1 MKGTQSTDTA
11 SLQYQFAPWSDTH
24 AALFHGSKNMEI
36 DDVEPFRRPPAPS
49 AFHIPAILS
58 SFQPDPLLLV
68 TPEKSLGLARLAGN
82 KSAAGQLPV
91 SGDGDGVH
99 KGRPR
104 VRFAPGTRTSPPS
117 KGTCSDSVNVG
128 TGVCEEDCEPRS
140 FSAVS
145 QKLYQ
150 PGLYADSEREA
161 DAKGPSPSTRA
172 LLLGTA
178 PGKRFNVDGRGNST
192 MPVDQSANKIT
203 SDYSQVQQS
212 KAVTAKVIRH
222 KPVTLCSSHDTDTWE
237 SDTEIKEVFRHPS
250 PVRSSSRSP
259 ACSASSS
266 PVRSRVSSRQSSPSP
281 SPSRPRSSPAPS
293 PSRPRRSPSGSP
305 CRLTPVG
312 GPQYLTCHEDEKPQ
326 TAVKIIREAPHRPK
340 LHSYVF
346 PFNDS
351 DEARLKYDSNLENP
365 LARPEF
371 NSALKISEELKSVKA
386 RRPEAWGTVSETL
399 KNSEGKRTQIQEKV
413 CLCCCDFF
421 LIMYFGNMVKVGR
434 VLLVVSFTVT
444 VLVSI
449 ANSAMCFGIR
459 H

>member
-1 MKGTQSTDTA
+1 MKGTQSIDTT
-11 SLQYQFAPWSDTH
+11 SLQHQFAPWSDTH

-36 DDVEPFRRPPAPS
+36 DDVEPFHRPPAPS
-49 AFHIPAILS
+49 AFHTPATLS

-68 TPEKSLGLARLAGN
+68 TPEKSLGLARLARN
-82 KSAAGQLPV
+82 KSAAGQLPM
-91 SGDGDGVH
+91 SCDGDTAH

-117 KGTCSDSVNVG
+117 KRSYADSVHVG
-128 TGVCEEDCEPRS
+128 TGMSEEDCEPRS

-150 PGLYADSEREA
+150 PGLYADTEREA
-161 DAKGPSPSTRA
+161 DAKGPAPSTRA
-172 LLLGTA
+172 LLSGTA
-178 PGKRFNVDGRGNST
+178 PGKRFTVDGRGNST
-192 MPVDQSANKIT
+192 VPVDQSANKIT

-212 KAVTAKVIRH
+212 RAVTAKVIRH
-222 KPVTLCSSHDTDTWE
+222 KPVTLCSSRDTDTWE

-250 PVRSSSRSP
+250 PTRSSSRSP
-259 ACSASSS
+259 ARSASSS
-266 PVRSRVSSRQSSPSP
+266 PVRSRVSSRQSSPAP

-305 CRLTPVG
+305 GRLTPVG

-326 TAVKIIREAPHRPK
+326 TAVKIIREAPHCPK

-346 PFNDS
+346 PFNDD
-351 DEARLKYDSNLENP
+351 DEARVKYDSNLENP

-386 RRPEAWGTVSETL
+386 RRPDPWGTVSETL

-413 CLCCCDFF
+413 CLGCSDFF

-434 VLLVVSFTVT
+434 VLLVVTSKY
-444 VLVSI
+444 
-449 ANSAMCFGIR
+449 
-459 H
+459 